1 MNFLTKGINTC
12 MRTKKKNTFRQTKV
26 DLDEQL
32 TAQLIQLGIITGVT
46 DFSRQMGKN
55 DTYYACM
62 KNRGYSVHLGSL
74 VFYAAKLA
82 NQLNS
87 SNCVRERARL
97 RMALSAVNEAIQAK
111 CQLREQELAG

>member
-1 MNFLTKGINTC
+1 M
-12 MRTKKKNTFRQTKV
+12 TKKQNNKFKQTKI
-26 DLDEQL
+26 DLDEKL
-32 TAQLIQLGIITGVT
+32 TEQLIQLGIITGVT
-46 DFSRQMGKN
+46 DLSRQMGKN

-82 NQLNS
+82 NRLNS
-87 SNCVRERARL
+87 SSCVRERARL

-111 CQLREQELAG
+111 CQLREQELRG